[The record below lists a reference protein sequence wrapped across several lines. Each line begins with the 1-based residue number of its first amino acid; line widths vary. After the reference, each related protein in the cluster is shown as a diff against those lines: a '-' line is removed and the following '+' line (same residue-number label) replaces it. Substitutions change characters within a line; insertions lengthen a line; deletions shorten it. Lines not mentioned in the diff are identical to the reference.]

1 MNGMFCKPHMDSDKA
16 EWVCKDIVGARLAK
30 QKSGQV
36 NHPKECG
43 VSTLYERKR
52 HLRISTQE

>member
-30 QKSGQV
+30 QKSGQGGIV
-36 NHPKECG
+36 NHSKECG
-43 VSTLYERKR
+43 VSLPYMRGKN
-52 HLRISTQE
+52 I